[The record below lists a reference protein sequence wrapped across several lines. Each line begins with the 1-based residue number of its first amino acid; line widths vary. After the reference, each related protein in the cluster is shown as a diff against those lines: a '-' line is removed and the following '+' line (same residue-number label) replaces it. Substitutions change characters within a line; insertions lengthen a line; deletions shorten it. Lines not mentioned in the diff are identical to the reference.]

1 MTTNVIE
8 IEYVDFGAQGE
19 YGLWGK
25 VVARSIVT
33 GWTPE
38 EIEIEKAQMREI
50 LGDHVLTREVE
61 IIPGTGEL
69 VPGTG
74 DLA

>member
-1 MTTNVIE
+1 MTNVIE

-33 GWTPE
+33 GWTPA
-38 EIEIEKAQMREI
+38 EIEAEKAQMRAI
-50 LGDHVLTREVE
+50 LGDHIHAREVE
-61 IIPGTGEL
+61 I
-69 VPGTG
+69 VPGI
-74 DLA
+74 